1 MSANFTRHVFKVP
14 GNLTLNERRTGPSQ
28 NKVLSAYTAANPGGD
43 IRVDNGIQIWTV
55 PLTGTYRITA
65 KGAQG
70 GTGQRSGSGGYGAM
84 VRGDFRLEQGSEL
97 YVLVGQEG
105 RRNGV
110 MVGGGGGSF
119 VFTGYDASDPLLAA
133 GGGGGYGVGNA
144 SRYVDRAHANTD
156 PSGKMGFGNPHG
168 STQNVPGGTNGNGGA
183 AARTRGCGGGGWS
196 GEGGSARGGNNSGG
210 GFSVLHG
217 GFGRG
222 GDGGGFQDGSF
233 GAGGAVNKEST
244 SWGACGGG
252 GGYSGGGGA
261 YAADEAGEAAGGGGG
276 SYVNVDGKNVR
287 TSGGDVGGNRGDGSV
302 EVRFI
307 PDVSDLGGGVAH
319 DERKVLDK
327 IADITANEPGNQGDI
342 VVDRLVRQR
351 ELETQ
356 RNVGETQEEVKTA
369 AEAADSEYREV
380 AAMLG
385 TLNESSNANTYI
397 SGNVQQELAR
407 VARLDQQAHNEV
419 AKTQQRHL
427 MLDHGIHS
435 TRFLTDIIIFTM
447 FVTGLV
453 FFPIGGYVQGVLA
466 QAVFWFLVV
475 LVLGGYAIA
484 MTVMFMAISRRRQTH
499 WKQRYEP
506 GSARLKK
513 QVCKFKREQPVVSLF
528 SRCGF
533 KGRRHD
539 LKAPGAYDGEYLQR
553 HVGENVRAIG
563 VRNGYA
569 VQMYLRPDFTRE
581 SQTLVRNAECVLDQ
595 VRSIEIVPIRQARA
609 PLPAPA
615 DSRSEEWIQKDEIK
629 LADRSLG
636 TFRTSTFYRLS
647 FDIKPLGTVSNWGS
661 ILRFSDKP
669 NENYPRLPAI
679 WFTPGDLRLHVK
691 QSTRQN
697 ANAGPSSTRPLVMG
711 RWNSVVVE
719 LSRTHHDT
727 SASGTLRV
735 WINGDIAAEHKNRGA
750 GDQDGPYPGGQRHV
764 YMGTRQRMYDIANA
778 VVRNV
783 KYVHLPAGSAGPA
796 RSGGDA
802 AASAKGFGRS
812 RDDPARSGRDVV
824 IKYRTTGT
832 PINLDRGG
840 AWFWIQSPR
849 MPEPQ
854 LMWVDFE
861 QDGGGYDF
869 MAIHEGFSGTRV
881 DDDHSGRALGLDIFY
896 PRSRGFWIALKNFV
910 LNVIGARYMREYLGT
925 AGAVYRDT
933 ETYGNGG
940 NYTRVPMR
948 DPRYFGRGAPDWK
961 VPDGGPWWIRNTPYS
976 EPNGNY
982 PMRGYLMCPWK
993 NRNDNG
999 QWPDDITI
1007 DDQGRVSPGSKFVL
1021 STNTHVPPA

>member
-1 MSANFTRHVFKVP
+1 MSASFTRHVFRVP
-14 GNLTLNERRTGPSQ
+14 GNLTLDERRTGPSQ
-28 NKVLSAYTAANPGGD
+28 KKVRDAYAGAIPGGD

-70 GTGQRSGSGGYGAM
+70 GTGPRSGSGGYGAM
-84 VRGDFRLEQGSEL
+84 TRGDFMLEQGSEL
-97 YVLVGQEG
+97 HVLVGHEG
-105 RRNGV
+105 RRNEV

-119 VFTGYDASDPLLAA
+119 VFTGYDATEPLLAA
-133 GGGGGYGVGNA
+133 GGGGAYGVGNA
-144 SRYVDRAHANTD
+144 STHVDRAHANTD
-156 PSGKMGFGNPHG
+156 PSGKAGFGNPHG
-168 STQNVPGGTNGNGGA
+168 STQNVPGGTGGNGGA

-196 GEGGSARGGNNSGG
+196 GEGESARGGNNSGG
-210 GFSVLHG
+210 GFSVLPG

-222 GDGGGFQDGSF
+222 GEGGGFQDGAF

-261 YAADEAGEAAGGGGG
+261 YSTDEAGEAAGGGGG
-276 SYVNVDGKNVR
+276 SYVHADAKNVR
-287 TSGGDVGGNRGDGSV
+287 KSGGFVGGNRGDGSV

-327 IADITANEPGNQGDI
+327 IADVTANESGDQGDI
-342 VVDRLVRQR
+342 VADRLVRQR
-351 ELETQ
+351 QLEAQ

-369 AEAADSEYREV
+369 AEAAGLEYREV

-397 SGNVQQELAR
+397 SDNVPHELAR
-407 VARLDQQAHNEV
+407 VTRLNQQAHNEV
-419 AKTQQRHL
+419 AKTQQRRL
-427 MLDHGIHS
+427 MLDHGIHT
-435 TRFLTDIIIFTM
+435 TRFLTDVLVFTM
-447 FVTGLV
+447 FVAGLV
-453 FFPIGGYVQGVLA
+453 FFPIGGYVQDVLP
-466 QAVFWFLVV
+466 QAVFWFLIV

-484 MTVMFMAISRRRQTH
+484 MTVMFTANSRRRQTH

-513 QVCKFKREQPVVSLF
+513 QVCKFKREQPIVSLF
-528 SRCGF
+528 TRCGY

-539 LKAPGAYDGEYLQR
+539 VKAPGAYDGDYLQR
-553 HVGENVRAIG
+553 HLGRGENARAIG

-569 VQMYLRPDFTRE
+569 VRLYLRPDLTRE
-581 SQTLVRNAECVLDQ
+581 SQTLVRNAECVLDHVQ
-595 VRSIEIVPIRQARA
+595 SLEIVAIRQART

-615 DSRSEEWIQKDEIK
+615 DARSEEWIQRDEVK
-629 LADRSLG
+629 LAERSLG

-647 FDIKPLGTVSNWGS
+647 FDVKPLGRVGNWGS
-661 ILRFSDKP
+661 ILRFSEKP
-669 NENYPRLPAI
+669 YENYPRLPGI

-691 QSTRQN
+691 QSTRRR
-697 ANAGPSSTRPLVMG
+697 ANVGPSATRPLALG
-711 RWNSVVVE
+711 QWNSVVVE
-719 LSRTHHDT
+719 LSRTHREA
-727 SASGTLRV
+727 SAAGTLRV
-735 WINGDIAAEHKNRGA
+735 WINGDLVAENEDRGA
-750 GDQDGPYPGGQRHV
+750 GRDDGPYPGGLRHL
-764 YMGTRQRMYDIANA
+764 YMGTRQRKYDIANA
-778 VVRNV
+778 LVRNV
-783 KYVHLPAGSAGPA
+783 KYTHLPAGL
-796 RSGGDA
+796 SGEGTATTDVV
-802 AASAKGFGRS
+802 KGLGRS

-824 IKYRTTGT
+824 VKYRTTGT
-832 PINLDRGG
+832 PIALDRGG

-849 MPEPQ
+849 MPDPQ

-869 MAIHEGFSGTRV
+869 LAIHDGFSGTRV
-881 DDDHSGRALGLDIFY
+881 DDDHSGRKLGLDIFY
-896 PRSRGFWIALKNFV
+896 PRSRGFWVALKNFV
-910 LNVIGARYMREYLGT
+910 LNVVGAQYMRDYLGT

-940 NYTRVPMR
+940 NYTWVPMR

-961 VPDGGPWWIRNTPYS
+961 VPDGGPWWIRDTPYS

-982 PMRGYLMCPWK
+982 PMRGYLMCPWR
-993 NRNDNG
+993 NWNDNG
-999 QWPDDITI
+999 QWPDRITI
-1007 DDQGRVSPGSKFVL
+1007 DDQGGVSPGKKFVL
-1021 STNTHVPPA
+1021 STNTHVPPV